1 MDTMK
6 KRVGWQRKIK
16 VLHLITRLDKGGSAE
31 NTLLTALGLDKN
43 RYEVLLAKGPST
55 ESKMGFRERMEV
67 DKSLQIA
74 QSDGVGIINIPKL
87 MRRIDLLYDFIS
99 FIKILKIIRSEKPQI
114 VHTHTS
120 KAGLLG
126 RLAAFVAKTPIII
139 HTPHGHIF
147 YGYFGRVT
155 SYLFVLIEKLLAKIT
170 DKIISL
176 TNQEGLDHVR
186 LNIACPEKFISIHS
200 GVDIQRFISAK
211 SGGDGLKASFGI
223 MPQSLVVGTI
233 GRLVPIKGHEYLI
246 EAAPKIL
253 KEVPGVKF
261 VLVGDGN
268 LRPKLERL
276 TNALNVQDAFL
287 FLHWRSDIPKI
298 IRMFDLFTLPS
309 LNEGMGKVLVEA
321 MAAGKAIVASNTGG
335 IPDLVVHAHNGL
347 LVPPGNPSRLA
358 EAIVTLLKDSNKRQE
373 MGENG
378 KLLAQRYSVESM
390 VNKTETLYEEL
401 LAKNGYLQA

>member
-1 MDTMK
+1 MAE
-6 KRVGWQRKIK
+6 KIK

-43 RYEVLLAKGPST
+43 RYKVLLAKGPST
-55 ESKMGFRERMEV
+55 ESKMGLRERMEV

-74 QSDGVGIINIPKL
+74 QSDGVGIINIPRL

-155 SYLFVLIEKLLAKIT
+155 SYFFVLVERLLAKIT

-176 TNQEGLDHVR
+176 TNQEELDHVR
-186 LNIACPEKFISIHS
+186 FKIAPSEKFISIHS

-211 SGGDGLKASFGI
+211 SGRDGLKESFGI
-223 MPQSLVVGTI
+223 MPQSLVVGTV
-233 GRLVPIKGHEYLI
+233 GRLVPIKGHKYLI

-253 KEVPGVKF
+253 KEVPGVRF

-268 LRPKLERL
+268 LRPKLQRL
-276 TNALNVQDAFL
+276 THTLNIQDAFL

-298 IRMFDLFTLPS
+298 INMFDLFALPS

-321 MAAGKAIVASNTGG
+321 MAAGKPIVASDTGG
-335 IPDLVVHAHNGL
+335 IPDLVTHGYNGL

-358 EAIVTLLKDSNKRQE
+358 EAIVTLLKDSNRRQE
-373 MGENG
+373 IGKNG
-378 KLLAQRYSVESM
+378 KLLAQRYSLESM
-390 VNKTETLYEEL
+390 VEKIETLYEEL
-401 LAKNGYLQA
+401 LAKNGQA

>member
-1 MDTMK
+1 MAE
-6 KRVGWQRKIK
+6 KIK

-43 RYEVLLAKGPST
+43 RYKVLLAKGPST
-55 ESKMGFRERMEV
+55 ESKMGLRERMEV

-74 QSDGVGIINIPKL
+74 QSDGIGIINIPRL
-87 MRRIDLLYDFIS
+87 MRRIEPLYDLIS

-155 SYLFVLIEKLLAKIT
+155 SYFFVLVERLLAKIT

-176 TNQEGLDHVR
+176 TNQEELDHVR
-186 LNIACPEKFISIHS
+186 FKIAPSEKFISIHS

-211 SGGDGLKASFGI
+211 SGRDGLKESFGI
-223 MPQSLVVGTI
+223 MPQSLVVGTV
-233 GRLVPIKGHEYLI
+233 GRLVPIKGHKYLI

-253 KEVPGVKF
+253 KEVPGVRF

-268 LRPKLERL
+268 LRPKLQRL
-276 TNALNVQDAFL
+276 THTLNIQDAFL

-298 IRMFDLFTLPS
+298 INMFDLFALPS

-321 MAAGKAIVASNTGG
+321 MAAGKPIVASDTGG
-335 IPDLVVHAHNGL
+335 IPDLVTHGYNGL

-358 EAIVTLLKDSNKRQE
+358 EAIVTLLKDSNRRQE
-373 MGENG
+373 IGKNG
-378 KLLAQRYSVESM
+378 KLLAQRYSLESM
-390 VNKTETLYEEL
+390 VEKIETLYEEL
-401 LAKNGYLQA
+401 LAKNGQA